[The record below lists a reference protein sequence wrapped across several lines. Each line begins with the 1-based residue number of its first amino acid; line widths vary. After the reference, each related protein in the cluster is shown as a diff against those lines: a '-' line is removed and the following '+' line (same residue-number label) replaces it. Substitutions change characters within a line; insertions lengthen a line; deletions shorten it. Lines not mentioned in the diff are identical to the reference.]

1 MDLTKTYEWSF
12 DLEEYVMTKDVSE
25 DYIAKLNT
33 GKTYEEEDL
42 IKDIVLERT
51 DIRPETL
58 RMCNQLMA
66 DKIIERLCEGH
77 IVATQTA
84 TYVPALSGIFMG
96 NTGIVDPAKNVCLV
110 NISNSDALRKQ
121 LKNVTPKFSGMV
133 RSMGGARISLVLD
146 TATKKTDGTITPGKM
161 LDVTGNKIRSINADG
176 TGLGTVRFLKA
187 DTREEVATVTEFGI
201 NDPKRLMFIAPTLD
215 EGGYILQIETYFS
228 TSNTLLKQ
236 PRTIEYPVTLYVGE
250 RPSTGGGSGE
260 EEEERPGGL

>member
-1 MDLTKTYEWSF
+1 
-12 DLEEYVMTKDVSE
+12 
-25 DYIAKLNT
+25 
-33 GKTYEEEDL
+33 
-42 IKDIVLERT
+42 
-51 DIRPETL
+51 
-58 RMCNQLMA
+58 
-66 DKIIERLCEGH
+66 
-77 IVATQTA
+77 
-84 TYVPALSGIFMG
+84 MG

-146 TATKKTDGTITPGKM
+146 TATKKT
-161 LDVTGNKIRSINADG
+161 DG

-250 RPSTGGGSGE
+250 RPSTGGDSGE
-260 EEEERPGGL
+260 EDEERPGGL